1 MAEQVVASVT
11 NGDASPD
18 FDPAGSQGQEKA
30 KKRKRRRSHHRRLLN
45 DLKHIQL
52 ADRPL
57 RIGPLL
63 VATLGVLSFPR
74 ITRATQRSWDA
85 MPDEVTNDEAIF
97 ESASANSKREEVEQV
112 VKSKARAKAYSHPQ
126 ISQAVRFAKSVIQ
139 IVKPMLAVAQQQID
153 ELSEKMATSTEEII
167 VREGSWADLR
177 FFTNFPTLVKL
188 VGSLV
193 LGYYMVEFELITM
206 MKYVTAA
213 YPKLVLGTKLAS
225 LPWLTPARTALAM
238 TFTYVVAMYFILE
251 YLLLSGKA
259 VLNLKITSRVR
270 KIMAVVALATPLLFA
285 WVAGVA
291 YEGRD
296 IRSEMGKLFT
306 PGMPGYMLTTMC
318 LCVLGLAAITWFLKQ
333 QVDSLFT
340 IHRHEVPVR
349 AHDKGELGK
358 ALLAQSCC
366 QDVLSQAQA
375 TLQAAEAVAVNAE
388 INAVATL
395 WEEFADRRA
404 RADQAYVK
412 HRKKR
417 SR

>member
-1 MAEQVVASVT
+1 MAEKVVPSTT

-18 FDPAGSQGQEKA
+18 FDAAKSQAQNKA
-30 KKRKRRRSHHRRLLN
+30 TKRKRRRTRRLRLLDDLN
-45 DLKHIQL
+45 NVTLPN
-52 ADRPL
+52 RPL

-63 VATLGVLSFPR
+63 VATYGLLSFPR
-74 ITRATQRSWDA
+74 ITRETQGSWDA
-85 MPDEVTNDEAIF
+85 IPDEVTNDEEIF
-97 ESASANSKREEVEQV
+97 ESASANSKREEVERV
-112 VKSKARAKAYSHPQ
+112 VKSKARAKAYSHPR
-126 ISQAVRFAKSVIQ
+126 ISQAVRFARSVIQ
-139 IVKPMLAVAQQQID
+139 IVQPMLAVAQQQIE
-153 ELSEKMATSTEEII
+153 ELSEKMATSTEEIT
-167 VREGSWADLR
+167 VREGCWLDLR
-177 FFTNFPTLVKL
+177 FFTNFPTLVKI

-213 YPKLVLGTKLAS
+213 YPKLVLGTKLTS

-259 VLNLKITSRVR
+259 VLNLKITGRVR
-270 KIMAVVALATPLLFA
+270 KIMAAVALATPFLFA

-296 IRSEMGKLFT
+296 IRSAIGKFFT
-306 PGMPGYMLTTMC
+306 PGMPGYMFTTMC

-340 IHRHEVPVR
+340 IRRHEVPVR

-366 QDVLSQAQA
+366 QDVISQAQA
-375 TLQAAEAVAVNAE
+375 ALQAAEAVAVNAE

-412 HRKKR
+412 NRKKK
-417 SR
+417 